1 MSTILKA
8 LKKAEDGR
16 VKATLQDRLV
26 AEEPPFPSGLKR
38 AALVAS
44 AAVLAS
50 GIIATAV
57 LLRVRPFEGEGSAP
71 DSGPRTSAP
80 SSPASDALL
89 SKSDGREIPSLRL
102 SGVIWDENAPLAIVN
117 GRPVAPGEEVS
128 GARVVKITMDGVTFR
143 RGREEF
149 ALTVEE

>member
-26 AEEPPFPSGLKR
+26 AEEPPAPSGLKR
-38 AALVAS
+38 AALIVSAS
-44 AAVLAS
+44 ALAS

-57 LLRVRPFEGEGSAP
+57 LLRVRPFGEEGRGP
-71 DSGPRTSAP
+71 DSAPRTSAP
-80 SSPASDALL
+80 SSLP
-89 SKSDGREIPSLRL
+89 KSDGREIPSLRL
-102 SGVIWDENAPLAIVN
+102 SGVIWDEHAPLAIVN

-128 GARVVKITMDGVTFR
+128 GVRVVRITMDGVTLR